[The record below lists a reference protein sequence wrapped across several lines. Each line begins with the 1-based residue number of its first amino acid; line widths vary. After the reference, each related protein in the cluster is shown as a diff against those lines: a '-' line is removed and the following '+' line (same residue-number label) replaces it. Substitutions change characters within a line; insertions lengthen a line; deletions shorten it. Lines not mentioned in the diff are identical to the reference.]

1 MVIVWLPVEG
11 ELKKCVLTSYD
22 DVLRIVKFN
31 DEARDAHK
39 NKLCYSAVRVIKE
52 EQRQLAIDIVRRGD
66 YKVIDL

>member
-1 MVIVWLPVEG
+1 MVIVWLPVDG
-11 ELKKCVLTSYD
+11 ELKKCVLTSHND
-22 DVLRIVKFN
+22 ALRIIKLN
-31 DEARDAHK
+31 EEARDAHK